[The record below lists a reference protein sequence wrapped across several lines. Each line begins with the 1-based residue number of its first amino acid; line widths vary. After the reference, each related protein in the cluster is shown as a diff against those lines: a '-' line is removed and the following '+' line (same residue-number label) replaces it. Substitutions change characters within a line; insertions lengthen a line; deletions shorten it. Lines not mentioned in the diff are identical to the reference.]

1 MRGDLVALDLETTG
15 LDIHNDHIIEIGA
28 VRFRD
33 GVIIDEFSTVINPNV
48 QIPPQVTYLTGIQQ
62 SDVLHAPSIEIALP
76 KLTAFIGSA
85 PVVAHNVAFDMG
97 FLQTRYNILKKQTT
111 IDTYDLASVLLPSAE
126 RYNLNSLTQAF
137 KIELTHAHRALDDA
151 RAAALLYWALWEKL
165 ITYPHHIIEH
175 IVRLSKGVTWST
187 ASVFEAALAY
197 APQQTSTPTPIKP
210 TSTVTNATS
219 ATSQQ
224 PITAQQIETY
234 LGANGQFQTQYPNF
248 AYRPQQLEMA
258 QSISDAFNQGENLI
272 IEAGTGTGKSLAYLL
287 PASLWAL
294 ANNEKVVIS
303 TNTINLQDQLLTDTI
318 PLIQSVLGSELRA
331 CVMKGRSNYLSPKR
345 LAIALRRH
353 ATSVVE
359 ARTLAKILIW
369 QLESNTGDKTT
380 LSLRGAGEHAVWA
393 MVNADEV
400 NDCEAEDFDTPFC
413 QARHQAENS
422 HIIIINHALLLA
434 DAKSNHSVLPPYR
447 LLIVDEA
454 HQLEDAITHSMSQRL
469 DEDSLIQIS
478 GFLGNTAQGLLGD
491 LLSYIRKQELLKEAM
506 KLEGFIT
513 SIDDVVREMHRQIK
527 AMFKELSTFINKERH
542 KQSDFMTLVRLNREH
557 RQKDTFIEAQLIWR
571 NLIEYFDVLIDALQ
585 RLTKFLNRINH
596 IPNIPTYLNDINN
609 NIDKLT
615 QAKAL
620 FNGFLLKPSDN
631 EIYWI
636 SHQQGSESP
645 SVHLAPLHIG
655 HLMEDFIWNKKH
667 STILTSATL
676 QTHEGFTFIQHR
688 LNADHIKT
696 LTVGSPFDYPRS
708 TMIYIPQD
716 VPEPVD
722 RKGYQHALERGIIEL
737 AAALQ
742 GRVMV
747 LFTSYSQL
755 KQTAQVIIP
764 RLALG
769 NITVYD
775 QTDGT
780 SRQTLLENF
789 KLDERAVLLG
799 TKSFWEGVDIPGDS
813 LSALVITRLP
823 FTVPTDPIF
832 SSRAETYR
840 DSFADYNL
848 PDAILTFRQG
858 FGRLIRTETDRG
870 IVVIM
875 DSRIH
880 TKSYGSSFIDALPEC
895 TIRRGNLDDLPSI
908 AQDWLKS

>member
-33 GVIIDEFSTVINPNV
+33 GIIIDEFSTVINPNV
-48 QIPPQVTYLTGIQQ
+48 NIPHQVTYLTGIQQ
-62 SDVLHAPSIEIALP
+62 SDVINAPTIEVILP
-76 KLTAFIGSA
+76 KLIAFIGSA
-85 PVVAHNVAFDMG
+85 PVIAHNVAFDMG
-97 FLQTRYNILKKQTT
+97 FLQKRYNILKNQLT
-111 IDTYDLASVLLPSAE
+111 IDTYDLASVLLPSAD
-126 RYNLNSLTQAF
+126 RYNLNSLTQSF
-137 KIELTHAHRALDDA
+137 NIQLENAHRALDDA

-175 IVRLSKGVTWST
+175 IVRLSQGIDWST
-187 ASVFEAALAY
+187 ASVFEAALTY
-197 APQQTSTPTPIKP
+197 APQQTTNPNYSNSQSPITKP
-210 TSTVTNATS
+210 T
-219 ATSQQ
+219 TSQPSPTTQ
-224 PITAQQIETY
+224 DIEDY
-234 LGANGQFQTQYPNF
+234 LGVDGLFHKQYPNF
-248 AYRPQQLEMA
+248 TYRPQQLEMA
-258 QSISDAFNQGENLI
+258 QNISQAFNQGEHLI

-287 PASLWAL
+287 PATLWAL
-294 ANNEKVVIS
+294 EHHEKVVIS
-303 TNTINLQDQLLTDTI
+303 TNTINLQDQLLNDTI
-318 PLIQSVLGSELRA
+318 PLVQSILGSELRA

-380 LSLRGAGEHAVWA
+380 LSLRGAGEHAVWS
-393 MVNADEV
+393 MVNADEI
-400 NDCEAEDFDTPFC
+400 NDCEQEDIDTPFC
-413 QARHQAENS
+413 KARREAENA

-434 DAKSNHSVLPPYR
+434 DAKSTHSVLPDYR

-454 HQLEDAITHSMSQRL
+454 HQLEDAITNSMSQRL
-469 DEDSLIQIS
+469 DEDSLMQIS
-478 GFLGNTAQGLLGD
+478 GFLGNTSQGLLGD
-491 LLSYIRKQELLKEAM
+491 LLAYIRKQDLLKEAL
-506 KLEGFIT
+506 KLEGFIA
-513 SIDDVVREMHRQIK
+513 SIDDVIRDMHRQIK
-527 AMFKELSTFINKERH
+527 SMFKELSDFINAERH
-542 KQSDFMTLVRLNREH
+542 KQSDFMTLVRINRDH
-557 RQKDTFIEAQLIWR
+557 RQKHHFIEAQLIWQ
-571 NLIEYFDVLIDALQ
+571 NLIEYFDVLIDALE
-585 RLTKFLNRINH
+585 RLTKFLNRLNH
-596 IPNIPTYLNDINN
+596 IPNIPTYLGDIRN
-609 NIDKLT
+609 NIDKLS
-615 QAKAL
+615 QAKNL
-620 FNGFLLKPSDN
+620 FNGFLIKPSEN

-655 HLMEDFIWNKKH
+655 NLMEDFIWNKKH
-667 STILTSATL
+667 SAILTSATL
-676 QTHEGFTFIQHR
+676 QTHEGFSFIQHR
-688 LNADHIKT
+688 LNAEHIKT
-696 LTVGSPFDYPRS
+696 LMVGSPFDYPRS

-716 VPEPVD
+716 IPEPLD

-737 AAALQ
+737 AATLQ

-823 FTVPTDPIF
+823 FAVPTDPVF
-832 SSRAETYR
+832 SSRAEAYK
-840 DSFADYNL
+840 DPFADYNL
-848 PDAILTFRQG
+848 PDAILMFRQG

-870 IVVIM
+870 VVVIM
-875 DSRIH
+875 DARIH
-880 TKSYGSSFIDALPEC
+880 TKSYGSSFLDALPEC
-895 TIRRGNLDDLPSI
+895 TIQRGTLDDLPRT
-908 AQDWLKS
+908 AQEWLS